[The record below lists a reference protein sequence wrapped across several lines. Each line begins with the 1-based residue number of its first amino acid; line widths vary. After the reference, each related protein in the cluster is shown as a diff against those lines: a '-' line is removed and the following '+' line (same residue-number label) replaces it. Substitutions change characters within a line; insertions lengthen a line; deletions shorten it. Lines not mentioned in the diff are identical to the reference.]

1 MVFPFDDFMGMK
13 WLKRSGKMK
22 LEEIV
27 SRDPEIM
34 SGTLVFTGTRVPAES
49 LVDYLKAGDSL
60 EDFLDGFPSV
70 RREQAEAFLEL
81 ALQYVVAEVDH
92 ARAA

>member
-1 MVFPFDDFMGMK
+1 M
-13 WLKRSGKMK
+13 KRSGKMK

-34 SGTLVFTGTRVPAES
+34 SGTLVFTGTRVPAQS

-81 ALQYVVAEVDH
+81 ALQSVVAEIDH

>member
-1 MVFPFDDFMGMK
+1 MVFPFDDSMGMK
-13 WLKRSGKMK
+13 WMKRSGKMK

-34 SGTLVFTGTRVPAES
+34 SGTLVFTGTRVPAQS

-70 RREQAEAFLEL
+70 RRAQAEAFLEL
-81 ALQYVVAEVDH
+81 ALQSVVAEIDH